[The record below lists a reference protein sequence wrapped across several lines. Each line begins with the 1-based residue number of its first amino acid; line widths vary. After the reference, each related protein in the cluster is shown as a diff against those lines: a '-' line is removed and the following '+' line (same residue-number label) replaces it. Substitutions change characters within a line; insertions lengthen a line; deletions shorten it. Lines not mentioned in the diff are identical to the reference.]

1 MGHGTIDF
9 GPFRLETGPD
19 RLCRGAEEI
28 ALRPKSLGVLAYL
41 ARRPGRLV
49 TKDELREQVWGVAH
63 VNGPPWT
70 RIRRRACTPPTRL
83 NDRAEEKLR

>member
-19 RLCRGAEEI
+19 RLCRGAGAI
-28 ALRPKSLGVLAYL
+28 ALRPKSLGVLA
-41 ARRPGRLV
+41 
-49 TKDELREQVWGVAH
+49 
-63 VNGPPWT
+63 
-70 RIRRRACTPPTRL
+70 PPTRL